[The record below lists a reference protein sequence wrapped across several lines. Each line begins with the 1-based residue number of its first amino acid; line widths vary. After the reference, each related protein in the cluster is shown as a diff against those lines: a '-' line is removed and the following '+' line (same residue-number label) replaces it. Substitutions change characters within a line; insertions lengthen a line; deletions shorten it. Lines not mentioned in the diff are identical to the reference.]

1 MMNLNQEVSQANSQ
15 RWTDVDKRS
24 ANKNYFIKFA
34 DLGKENDNK
43 NKKRQIHYRF
53 QELKNFLKK

>member
-34 DLGKENDNK
+34 DFGKEIDND

-53 QELKNFLKK
+53 QEFKNFLKK